1 MRIYLFYQGYKIQT
15 LNYPIEKTEPSKS
28 TKKFILFLYKE
39 VYIPIDKNRNFPKGI
54 KNKQKKYQIFF
65 VSI

>member
-15 LNYPIEKTEPSKS
+15 LNYPIEETVPSKS

-54 KNKQKKYQIFF
+54 TKKIYQIFF